1 MANEA
6 AWAARLARYKGPELK
21 RSVWQLAS
29 AAALFGGA
37 WALMYA
43 SLRVGYWLTLLL
55 AVPAALSL
63 IRLFIIH
70 PDSWHSASSPSPSPP
85 ALVAPTPR
93 ATTPSPDPDWT
104 EDDALERP
112 TAEHLEHQCTA

>member
-43 SLRVGYWLTLLL
+43 SLRGGYWLTLLL
-55 AVPAALSL
+55 AVPAAFFL
-63 IRLFIIH
+63 IRLFIIQH
-70 PDSWHSASSPSPSPP
+70 DCGLAAFFRPPRTADIVAPCLGGPPP
-85 ALVAPTPR
+85 ARHPPWARTPALHHAPSGNAAP
-93 ATTPSPDPDWT
+93 PG
-104 EDDALERP
+104 LG
-112 TAEHLEHQCTA
+112 